1 MQISK
6 DSPGI
11 FLKETGMYVPPS
23 VVCWPGN
30 RTGPFA
36 QLKFA
41 QLVRIG
47 KLLKEAWVSSRV
59 FIWPSYS
66 RYWEDSSYFY
76 TVG

>member
-36 QLKFA
+36 QSKFA
-41 QLVRIG
+41 QLVRTG
-47 KLLKEAWVSSRV
+47 KLLKEAWVSSECSNDLHTLDTGKAQAV
-59 FIWPSYS
+59 FIH
-66 RYWEDSSYFY
+66 
-76 TVG
+76 